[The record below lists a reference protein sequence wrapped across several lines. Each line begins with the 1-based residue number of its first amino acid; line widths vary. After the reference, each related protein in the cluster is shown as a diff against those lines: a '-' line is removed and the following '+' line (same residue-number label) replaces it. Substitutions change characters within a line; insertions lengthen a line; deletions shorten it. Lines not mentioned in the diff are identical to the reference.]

1 MKIFLQIFKP
11 IILKIMDVYNPG
23 AVVLQCGADSL
34 TGDRLGCFNLT
45 VKGHGDC
52 VKYVK
57 SFNVPLLVL
66 GGGGYTIN
74 NVARCWA
81 YETAV
86 LVDQEDLASEIP
98 ENDFYHEYYA
108 PEYNLHLKPSPTV
121 QNNNTKE
128 YLKKYK
134 TQILEHLSQLQG
146 APSVQMQEI
155 PSDSLLVDRI
165 LLKNDAEESS

>member
-1 MKIFLQIFKP
+1 
-11 IILKIMDVYNPG
+11 MDVYNPG

-52 VKYVK
+52 VKFVK
-57 SFNVPLLVL
+57 SFNVPLLIL

-86 LVDQEDLASEIP
+86 LVDKEDIANEVP
-98 ENDFYHEYYA
+98 VEDAYHEYYA
-108 PEYNLHLKPSPTV
+108 PNYNLHLTPSISMT
-121 QNNNTKE
+121 NSNTKE

-134 TQILEHLSQLQG
+134 TQILQHLSQLQG
-146 APSVQMQEI
+146 SPSVQMQEI
-155 PSDSLLVDRI
+155 PQESLLVDRI
-165 LLKNDAEESS
+165 LSKEALEND